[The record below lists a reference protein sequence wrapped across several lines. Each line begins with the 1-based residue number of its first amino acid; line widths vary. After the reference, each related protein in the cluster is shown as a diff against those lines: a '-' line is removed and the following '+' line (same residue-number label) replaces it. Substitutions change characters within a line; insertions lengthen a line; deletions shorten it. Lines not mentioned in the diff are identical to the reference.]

1 MVVEGVRVIPV
12 TLETVHLE
20 VELEATVLVR
30 QEQPFMVH
38 KDLRERKEE
47 LLVAVVVEGLVVLDK
62 TH

>member
-1 MVVEGVRVIPV
+1 MVEGVRVIPV

-38 KDLRERKEE
+38 KDLLERKAET
-47 LLVAVVVEGLVVLDK
+47 LAVAAVEVLEVLDK
-62 TH
+62 ILW